1 MLKRIIT
8 KAAICAT
15 LISVPICASAQGDRE
30 MIPEAPVAQTELT
43 LPDNQAAVELQSQQI
58 NQAPTAQESEIA
70 RKMTQA
76 EKARNAKE
84 NDSWG
89 GAITI
94 IAMTIVLSAL
104 IVLSILFYGFGKVSS
119 WLLARKK
126 KAATE
131 KFKDH
136 DGHDEEDLA
145 SGEAIAAISLALAEH
160 FGQGHDIEDTI
171 LTIRKLRKAYSPWSS
186 KIYNLRHVPS
196 HKEHVAHNE
205 ALTSFRGWSSS
216 TAK

>member
-8 KAAICAT
+8 QAAICA
-15 LISVPICASAQGDRE
+15 LLLG
-30 MIPEAPVAQTELT
+30 APVTMSGQDTPDTEATEAIVAT
-43 LPDNQAAVELQSQQI
+43 LPEGQVAIETS
-58 NQAPTAQESEIA
+58 APDSKEVNTIVESEIA
-70 RKMTQA
+70 RKMKQA

-89 GAITI
+89 GAVTI

-104 IVLSILFYGFGKVSS
+104 IVLSLLFSGFGKISA
-119 WLLARKK
+119 LLLSKRK

-136 DGHDEEDLA
+136 DGHDGEDLA
-145 SGEAIAAISLALAEH
+145 SGEVIAAISLALAEH

-186 KIYNLRHVPS
+186 KIYNLRHVPT

-205 ALTSFRGWSSS
+205 ALTRFTGQSGSQ
-216 TAK
+216 AK